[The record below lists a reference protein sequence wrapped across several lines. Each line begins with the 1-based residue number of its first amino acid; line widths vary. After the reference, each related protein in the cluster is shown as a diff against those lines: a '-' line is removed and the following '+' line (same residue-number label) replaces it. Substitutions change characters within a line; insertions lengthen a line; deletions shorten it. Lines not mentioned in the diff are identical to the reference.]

1 MTPNDYSYLCDFL
14 KRSSGL
20 SLGPDKGY
28 LITSRLQPLAREL
41 GLDGISEIVK
51 RLQTGI
57 ERDLGTA
64 VTEAMT
70 TNETSFFRDVIPF
83 EELRNYML
91 PRIFETR
98 AGYRSLRIWSAACST
113 GQEPYTLAILL
124 HEMLP
129 DIKSWRVEIVATDID
144 ETVLARARAG
154 RYSERELQRGMPQE
168 YLNRYFEK
176 DGDSYQANRSL
187 QSLINWKQLNLLKDF
202 SGLGKFDVV
211 ICRNVLIYF
220 DNEDKIDI
228 ARRIHRQLS
237 SDGFLMLGA
246 AETVIGLCDDFARDT
261 NCRSAVYTS
270 ALAPA
275 FA

>member
-1 MTPNDYSYLCDFL
+1 MTPADYSYLCEFL
-14 KRSSGL
+14 KGSSGL

-41 GLDGISEIVK
+41 GLSGIPEIVT
-51 RLQTGI
+51 RLQKGT
-57 ERDLGTA
+57 ERGLAVA

-83 EELRNYML
+83 DEFRNYML
-91 PRIFETR
+91 PQVLQSRG
-98 AGYRSLRIWSAACST
+98 GYRSLRIWSAACST

-124 HEMLP
+124 NELLP
-129 DIKSWRVEIVATDID
+129 DIRSWRVEIVATDLD
-144 ETVLARARAG
+144 QTVLDRAQSG
-154 RYSERELQRGMPQE
+154 FYTERELKRGMPPE
-168 YLNRYFEK
+168 YLDRYFVQ
-176 DGDSYQANRSL
+176 DGDRFQVRDSLRS
-187 QSLINWKQLNLLKDF
+187 IITWKQLNLMRDF
-202 SGLGKFDVV
+202 SSLGQFDVV
-211 ICRNVLIYF
+211 FCRNVLIYF
-220 DNEDKIDI
+220 DNNDKMNIV
-228 ARRIHRQLS
+228 RRIHRLLA

-270 ALAPA
+270 ARTPA

>member
-1 MTPNDYSYLCDFL
+1 MTPADYAYLCNFL

-28 LITSRLQPLAREL
+28 LVTSRLQPLARERDL
-41 GLDGISEIVK
+41 SGISEIVK
-51 RLQTGI
+51 RLQAGTDP
-57 ERDLGTA
+57 RLGVA

-91 PRIFETR
+91 PQLFER
-98 AGYRSLRIWSAACST
+98 RGRYRTLRIWSAACST

-129 DIKSWRVEIVATDID
+129 DIKSWRIEIVATDID
-144 ETVLARARAG
+144 ETVLARARDG

-168 YLNRYFEK
+168 YLNRYFEQ
-176 DGDSYQANRSL
+176 DGDTYQACESLRSR
-187 QSLINWKQLNLLKDF
+187 ITWKQLNLLKDF
-202 SGLGKFDVV
+202 SGLGTFDIVF
-211 ICRNVLIYF
+211 CRNVLIYF

-228 ARRIHRQLS
+228 ARRIHRQLA

-275 FA
+275 FV